1 MNLFGKVRKAAR
13 VGKGVASGISRMASS
28 EERERAEY
36 ERLKAK
42 FEPKTDA
49 EMKAEWQRYY
59 EAGCDGECETCD
71 YYDWCP
77 EDFVEEEGPAV
88 PADEAPSEDSEDG
101 LTDEE
106 RALRDA
112 AAAYY
117 EAGCDGECE
126 TCEYYDWCPA
136 EEEVDEDDREIIAGM
151 TQGDIKHLA
160 EDGVNLA
167 KETAMTAK
175 ELKQAMDDIS
185 SIFNPRK
192 W

>member
-1 MNLFGKVRKAAR
+1 MNLFGKVRKVAR
-13 VGKGVASGISRMASS
+13 VGKGVASGISKMASS

-42 FEPKTDA
+42 FEPKSDTD
-49 EMKAEWQRYY
+49 MQAEWQRYY
-59 EAGCDGECETCD
+59 EAGCDGECETCE

-77 EDFVEEEGPAV
+77 DDFVDEGEPAAAEEPA
-88 PADEAPSEDSEDG
+88 SEEPQEV
-101 LTDEE
+101 LTEEE

-126 TCEYYDWCPA
+126 TCEHYDWCPA

-160 EDGVNLA
+160 EDGVSLA
-167 KETAMTAK
+167 KETAQTAK